1 MVNYNNGK
9 IYKIEPIIDHD
20 EGEIYVGSTTKH
32 YLSQRM
38 DTHRCSY
45 KRFKQEKTKQK
56 LTSFILFEKYG
67 ITNCEIILIESVN
80 VNTNDEL
87 KAREKYY
94 IQLFKCVNKNIPNR
108 THKEY
113 YETNKNKIK
122 EYREDNKE
130 KIKEY
135 RNDNKEKIKEQKK
148 DYYENNKEKI
158 KEYYEINVE
167 KIKNQMK
174 EYYEKNKEKTIEYN
188 KKKYICCCGT
198 VCSYRDKSTHFKTI
212 KHVKYIIEII
222 T

>member
-9 IYKIEPIIDHD
+9 IYKIEPIIEHD

-45 KRFKQEKTKQK
+45 KRYKQEKTKQK
-56 LTSFILFEKYG
+56 LTSFMLFEKYG

-108 THKEY
+108 TYKEY
-113 YETNKNKIK
+113 YETNKNKKK
-122 EYREDNKE
+122 EYMKEYNKDNKEYKKEYNKKNEE

-135 RNDNKEKIKEQKK
+135 K
-148 DYYENNKEKI
+148 
-158 KEYYEINVE
+158 
-167 KIKNQMK
+167 K
-174 EYYEKNKEKTIEYN
+174 EYYEKNKEKCKEYDN
-188 KKKYICCCGT
+188 KKYICSCGST
-198 VCSYRDKSTHFKTI
+198 CIYRQKVRHFASI
-212 KHVKYIIEII
+212 KHQQFINETI